1 MFGHMFGLLFEP
13 QREWRKIASLSENE
27 IKRMLPYPI
36 VMALLP
42 AVAFYVGTT
51 VFGWS
56 IRGEE
61 TTRITS
67 GSAIPLSV
75 LFYLALMGA
84 VVFIGWMVNWMSAT
98 YDADSFAIKGIV
110 LVGYACTPVF
120 LAGIFGA
127 YPIWWFDVLLAIAAC
142 GYAIRLIYV
151 GIPIVMKV
159 PEERGFIYA
168 SAVFMMALVY
178 VVAVLVAT
186 ALLWE
191 FVAMPVFTD

>member
-13 QREWRKIASLSENE
+13 QREWRKIASLSEHE

-61 TTRITS
+61 MTRITP

-84 VVFIGWMVNWMSAT
+84 VVFVGWMVNWMSAT
-98 YDADSFAIKGIV
+98 YDADSFIIKGIV
-110 LVGYACTPVF
+110 LVGYACTPIF
-120 LAGIFGA
+120 LAGVLGA
-127 YPIWWFDVLLAIAAC
+127 YPIWWLDVLLAIAAC
-142 GYAIRLIYV
+142 GYAIRLIYL

-178 VVAVLVAT
+178 IVAVLVAT

-191 FVAMPVFTD
+191 FIAMPVFTD